1 MSMIHHAP
9 RQAGFTLLEVLV
21 ALLVI
26 SIGLL
31 GIAGMQALAINNTS
45 IARVQS
51 LAAIQASSLASAMQA
66 NEAYWQKTGALA
78 SSTVNG
84 TTLGDATLNGQ
95 AVDCSAAACTA
106 PQMAGWDLKQ
116 WGLSLQNLLPGGN
129 GVITCTTVV
138 GTPITCTI
146 SVTWQEKN
154 VALNAATGTETG
166 ALATGQGGA
175 AQQQTYS
182 MVVQP

>member
-1 MSMIHHAP
+1 MINHVS
-9 RQAGFTLLEVLV
+9 RQAGFTLLEVLI

-51 LAAIQASSLASAMQA
+51 LAALQAASLASAMQA
-66 NEAYWQKTGALA
+66 NEAYWTNGSLA
-78 SSTVNG
+78 NTNVNG
-84 TTLGDATLNGQ
+84 AVLSDAILNGQ
-95 AVDCSAAACTA
+95 AVDCRAAACT
-106 PQMAGWDLKQ
+106 PVQMAGWDLKQ
-116 WGLSLQNLLPGGN
+116 WGGELAQMLPGGN
-129 GVITCTTVV
+129 GRVICTQVV
-138 GTPITCTI
+138 GTPITCAI
-146 SVTWQEKN
+146 SVIWQEKN
-154 VALNAATGTETG
+154 VALNAATGTEAG
-166 ALATGQGGA
+166 ALATGT

>member
-1 MSMIHHAP
+1 MIHHAP
-9 RQAGFTLLEVLV
+9 RQAGFTLLEVLI

-51 LAAIQASSLASAMQA
+51 LAALQASSLASAMQA
-66 NEAYWQKTGALA
+66 NEAYWTNGSLA
-78 SSTVNG
+78 TTTVNG
-84 TTLGDATLNGQ
+84 STLGDATLNGQ
-95 AVDCSAAACTA
+95 TIDCSTAVCTGV
-106 PQMAGWDLKQ
+106 QMAGWDLKQ
-116 WGLSLQNLLPGGN
+116 WGQSLQTLLPGGT
-129 GVITCTTVV
+129 GQVTCTTVV

>member
-1 MSMIHHAP
+1 MSMIHHAM
-9 RQAGFTLLEVLV
+9 RQSGFTLLEVLV

-45 IARVQS
+45 VARVQS
-51 LAAIQASSLASAMQA
+51 LAALQAASLASAMQA
-66 NEAYWQKTGALA
+66 NEAYWTLGSLA
-78 SSTVNG
+78 NTTVNG
-84 TTLGDATLNGQ
+84 TTLSDATLNGQ
-95 AVDCSAAACTA
+95 AVDCRTAVCT
-106 PQMAGWDLKQ
+106 PVQMAGWDLKA
-116 WGLSLQNLLPGGN
+116 WGTSLANLLPVGN
-129 GVITCTTVV
+129 GQVTCTTVV

-146 SVTWQEKN
+146 NVSWQEKT
-154 VALNAATGTETG
+154 VGLNA
-166 ALATGQGGA
+166 GQGAA

>member
-1 MSMIHHAP
+1 MSIINHPP
-9 RQAGFTLLEVLV
+9 RQSGFTLLEVLI

-45 IARVQS
+45 VARVQS
-51 LAAIQASSLASAMQA
+51 LAALEAASLASAMQA
-66 NEAYWQKTGALA
+66 NEAYWQKTGATTNA
-78 SSTVNG
+78 TVNG
-84 TTLGDATLNGQ
+84 TVLSDAALNGQ
-95 AVDCSAAACTA
+95 TTDCSITACTL
-106 PQMAGWDLKQ
+106 PVQMAAWDVKQ
-116 WGLSLQNLLPGGN
+116 WGQDLQNLLPGGN
-129 GVITCTTVV
+129 GQIICNNIV

-146 SVTWQEKN
+146 SVSWQEKT
-154 VALNAATGTETG
+154 VGLNA
-166 ALATGQGGA
+166 GQGAA

>member
-1 MSMIHHAP
+1 MSHYAA
-9 RQAGFTLLEVLV
+9 RQRGFTLLEVLV

-45 IARVQS
+45 VARVQS
-51 LAAIQASSLASAMQA
+51 LAALEAASLASAMQA
-66 NEAYWQKTGALA
+66 NEAYWQKTGATTTT
-78 SSTVNG
+78 SVNG
-84 TTLGDATLNGQ
+84 AVLSDATLNAQ
-95 AVDCSAAACTA
+95 AVDCRTTACT
-106 PQMAGWDLKQ
+106 PVQMAGWDLQQ
-116 WGLSLQNLLPGGN
+116 WGQDLANLLPVGSGQL
-129 GVITCTTVV
+129 TCTNVV

-146 SVTWQEKN
+146 SVSWQEKN

-166 ALATGQGGA
+166 TLATGT

>member
-1 MSMIHHAP
+1 MIHYAA
-9 RQAGFTLLEVLV
+9 RQHGFTLLEVLV

-45 IARVQS
+45 VARVQS
-51 LAAIQASSLASAMQA
+51 LAALQAASLASAMQA
-66 NEAYWQKTGALA
+66 NEAYWTLGSLA
-78 SSTVNG
+78 NTTVNG
-84 TTLGDATLNGQ
+84 AILSDATLNAQ
-95 AVDCSAAACTA
+95 AVDCSTA
-106 PQMAGWDLKQ
+106 VCSSVQMAGWDLKQ
-116 WGLSLQNLLPGGN
+116 WGGDLQTMLPGGS
-129 GVITCTTVV
+129 GQITCTTVV

-146 SVTWQEKN
+146 SVNWQEKT
-154 VALNAATGTETG
+154 VGLNA
-166 ALATGQGGA
+166 GQGAA

>member
-1 MSMIHHAP
+1 MFMINHPP
-9 RQAGFTLLEVLV
+9 RQAGFTLLEVLI

-51 LAAIQASSLASAMQA
+51 LAALQAASLASAMQA
-66 NEAYWQKTGALA
+66 NEAYWQKTGATTNTA
-78 SSTVNG
+78 VNG
-84 TTLGDATLNGQ
+84 AVLTDASLNGQ
-95 AVDCSAAACTA
+95 TADCLTTVCSI
-106 PQMAGWDLKQ
+106 PVQMAAWDVKQ
-116 WGLSLQNLLPGGN
+116 WGQDLQNLLPGGN
-129 GVITCTTVV
+129 GQILCTNNV
-138 GTPITCTI
+138 GIPITCTI
-146 SVTWQEKN
+146 SVFWQEKT
-154 VALNAATGTETG
+154 VGLNA
-166 ALATGQGGA
+166 GQGAA

>member
-1 MSMIHHAP
+1 MINHVS
-9 RQAGFTLLEVLV
+9 RQAGFTLLEVLI

-51 LAAIQASSLASAMQA
+51 LAALQAASLASAMQA
-66 NEAYWQKTGALA
+66 NEAYWTNGSLVTT
-78 SSTVNG
+78 TVNG
-84 TTLGDATLNGQ
+84 AVLGDATLNGQ
-95 AVDCSAAACTA
+95 AVDCSTAVCT
-106 PQMAGWDLKQ
+106 PVQMASWDLKQ
-116 WGLSLQNLLPGGN
+116 WGTALQNLLPGGN
-129 GVITCTTVV
+129 GVINCTNVV

-146 SVTWQEKN
+146 NVIWQEKN
-154 VALNAATGTETG
+154 VALNAATGTEAG
-166 ALATGQGGA
+166 ALATGT